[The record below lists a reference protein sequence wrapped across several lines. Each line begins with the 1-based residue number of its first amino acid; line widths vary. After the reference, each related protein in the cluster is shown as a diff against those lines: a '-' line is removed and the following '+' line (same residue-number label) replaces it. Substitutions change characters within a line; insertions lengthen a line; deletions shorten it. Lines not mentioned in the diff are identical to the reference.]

1 MDRWLLSYPASL
13 APRLL
18 PLPMK
23 LPPEGARWLVSLRWL
38 ACAAVFAATWLTSSV
53 LPILADPLPLYLVA
67 CALAGYNLLF
77 YIAQRDMSAGEGN
90 VDRNIFLQV
99 TFDLIALTL
108 LLYFAGLPRNPFL
121 FYFVFHMI
129 IAGMYLRGSAPY
141 FFAALS
147 TTMVGAVML
156 LLYLQWIPS
165 YPLRFPSDPPELP
178 PPDGLYLLGVF
189 VAFASALWMVV
200 YFTTSIR
207 RYVDRAHAE
216 VRQKEKMLGIGQL
229 VAGIAHQIANPLDG
243 VQNCL
248 QRIGERVKDDPHLTE
263 YVQLMAE
270 ALERIERTAKR
281 VQAFARPRGITLQS
295 TDVNQAVEAT
305 LEVLGGSHGHN
316 IRIQKE
322 LGNVVPVQGDPY
334 TLQEVLFNL
343 CTNALNAMPK
353 GGTLALRTYALGN
366 KDEDQM
372 GSVAIDVRDTGVGIP
387 RVNLEKIFEPFFT
400 TRADSGGTGLGL
412 GLCRMLISE
421 MGGRIE
427 VRSELGQGTTFMVVL
442 NRADAKKNFAKG

>member
-1 MDRWLLSYPASL
+1 
-13 APRLL
+13 
-18 PLPMK
+18 MK
-23 LPPEGARWLVSLRWL
+23 LPPEGARWLVSLRWV

-53 LPILADPLPLYLVA
+53 LPVLAKVPPLLASPVPLYAVGCAMVA
-67 CALAGYNLLF
+67 YNLLF
-77 YIAQRDMSAGEGN
+77 YLNQRDASAGEGN

-99 TFDLIALTL
+99 MFDLTALTL

-129 IAGMYLRGSAPY
+129 IAGMYLRGSVPY

-165 YPLRFPSDPPELP
+165 YPLRFPSDPSELLR
-178 PPDGLYLLGVF
+178 PDGLDLLGVF
-189 VAFASALWMVV
+189 VAFASALWVAV

-216 VRQKEKMLGIGQL
+216 IRQKEKMLGIGQL

-248 QRIGERVKDDPHLTE
+248 RRIGERVKDDPHLTE
-263 YVQLMAE
+263 YVQLMGE

-295 TDVNQAVEAT
+295 TDVNQAVEGT
-305 LEVLGGSHGHN
+305 LEVLGGSHGRN
-316 IRIQKE
+316 IQIRKE
-322 LGNVVPVQGDPY
+322 LGDVAPVQGDPY

-343 CTNALNAMPK
+343 CTNALNAMPN
-353 GGTLALRTYALGN
+353 GGTLSLRTYALGR

-372 GSVAIDVRDTGVGIP
+372 GSVAIDVSDTGVGIRGYTWRRSSSRSSP
-387 RVNLEKIFEPFFT
+387 RGPIPAA
-400 TRADSGGTGLGL
+400 RAWGWA
-412 GLCRMLISE
+412 C
-421 MGGRIE
+421 
-427 VRSELGQGTTFMVVL
+427 V
-442 NRADAKKNFAKG
+442 AC